1 MPTLDLGSEVRN
13 HSVGSNLEHS
23 GHLDNEAFK
32 NSVHLL
38 NHICFPEPLPS
49 WQQANVDSDEARL
62 SPQAGRLIHQLLDE
76 DSDPMLSPRFYAY
89 GQSRQ
94 YLDDT
99 EVPPSPP
106 NSHSFMRYVPS
117 NFTSHMTLEQREGLA
132 H

>member
-1 MPTLDLGSEVRN
+1 MRN
-13 HSVGSNLEHS
+13 HSEDSNPKHS
-23 GHLDNEAFK
+23 GKLGNNTFK
-32 NSVHLL
+32 NDFHLL
-38 NHICFPEPLPS
+38 THIYFPEPIPS
-49 WQQANVDSDEARL
+49 WQPENVDSDEARL

-106 NSHSFMRYVPS
+106 NSHSFMRYV
-117 NFTSHMTLEQREGLA
+117 LCW
-132 H
+132 